1 MAADP
6 LIGLDLE
13 EDSTVS
19 WLLLSHLLRRSPSRI
34 KISQTTMEYLILK
47 RTVDEHLFDPCS

>member
-19 WLLLSHLLRRSPSRI
+19 WLLSHLLRRSPSKF